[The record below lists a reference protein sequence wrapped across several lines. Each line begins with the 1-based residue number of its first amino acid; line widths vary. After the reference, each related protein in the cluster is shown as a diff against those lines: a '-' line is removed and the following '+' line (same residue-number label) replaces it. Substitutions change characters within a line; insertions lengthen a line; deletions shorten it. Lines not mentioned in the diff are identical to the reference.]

1 VGILTG
7 DDFQIIFSDTP
18 GYVSRPSY
26 KMHNAMNRFVEST
39 LEDADLMLLV
49 IDATEDLQEDN
60 PLVEV
65 LLKNKAPLLIVLNKM
80 DLVQPQR
87 AEDVANW
94 WKKRVQVATFIGISA
109 LKQEHTADLL
119 ERIIGYL
126 PEGPAY
132 YPLDQLNPD
141 ALRATAQNEPLYIVC
156 RSGARGRKAC
166 EKLVDAGIANVV
178 NIEGGTLACEQ
189 AGLKVIRGRKTISL
203 MRQVQ
208 ITVGSI
214 GLVGST
220 LALTV
225 DPLFAGIPAFLCA
238 GLLFAG
244 VTDTCML
251 AMMLAKMP
259 WNNRSV
265 ACNAG

>member
-1 VGILTG
+1 MIASSNAIRSIRPE
-7 DDFQIIFSDTP
+7 DF
-18 GYVSRPSY
+18 
-26 KMHNAMNRFVEST
+26 
-39 LEDADLMLLV
+39 ADLH
-49 IDATEDLQEDN
+49 
-60 PLVEV
+60 
-65 LLKNKAPLLIVLNKM
+65 NKGNV
-80 DLVQPQR
+80 
-87 AEDVANW
+87 
-94 WKKRVQVATFIGISA
+94 
-109 LKQEHTADLL
+109 
-119 ERIIGYL
+119 RIIDVRTPVEFAELRLAG
-126 PEGPAY
+126 AQNH
-132 YPLDQLNPD
+132 PLDQMDPET
-141 ALRATAQNEPLYIVC
+141 LRNGNADEPLYIVC

-189 AGLKVIRGRKTISL
+189 AGLAVVRGRKTISL

-225 DPLFAGIPAFLCA
+225 DPRFAGIPAFLCA

-244 VTDTCML
+244 LTDTCML

-259 WNNRSV
+259 WNSRAAS
-265 ACNAG
+265 CSRG